1 MHSRMNPQDDEYLL
15 FGEEAG
21 PAAQAA
27 PAHAEPASMEEAQAR
42 IGELERLL
50 AREQADMHQVLQG
63 TLFQRNELRLA
74 NRRLNAQVAVGRILS
89 EADRA
94 EAAFEAIMEA
104 LCSVFDWKIA
114 AYAEQRGEG
123 MELLHVFPGEPDGGG
138 GLGFRP
144 PPGGLAEAALDQDAV
159 LWRFD
164 LEQVTDLPE
173 ALRRDCCTAFA
184 VPVRCRRG
192 PRGCLLALG
201 QTFLE
206 AEPVFLEVLD
216 SIGHQ
221 LARFLDRLTLTRDL
235 GAARDLAEAAN
246 RAKSEFL
253 ANMSHEIRTPMNG
266 VIGMTNLLLA
276 TPLGREQA
284 ELAGTVRDSAES
296 LLAILNDIL
305 DVSKME
311 AGRLEVERIPFDL
324 AALVNGVASLQQ
336 VVAEQKGLRLAWTL
350 DPELPAGVLGDGN
363 RLRQVL
369 NNLLGN
375 AVKFTSQGEVRL
387 RVDRAEGCV
396 RFEVADTGIGMSADQ
411 VDRLFRPF
419 SQADASMSRRFGGTG
434 LGLYISQRLV
444 ELMGGRIGVTSEAG
458 FGSTFGFTLPLVAAA
473 VAPPEPPREP
483 PGTLSGRV
491 LLVEDNPVNQRLAL
505 MVLKR
510 FGLEVERAEDGLAAL
525 GRLEEGFDLVL
536 MDCQMPVLD
545 GYEATRRWRLREK
558 GRRTPIVAMTANAL
572 EGDRERCLAC
582 GMDGFVAKPF
592 RAEDLRRTLAA
603 HLGAAKPG

>member
-1 MHSRMNPQDDEYLL
+1 
-15 FGEEAG
+15 
-21 PAAQAA
+21 
-27 PAHAEPASMEEAQAR
+27 MEEAQAR

-104 LCSVFDWKIA
+104 LCSVFDWKVA
-114 AYAEQRGEG
+114 AYVERREEG
-123 MELLHVFPGEPDGGG
+123 MALRHVFPGEPEGVDGKD
-138 GLGFRP
+138 FRP

-184 VPVRCRRG
+184 VPVRCSRG

-284 ELAGTVRDSAES
+284 KLAGTVRDSAES

-311 AGRLEVERIPFDL
+311 AGRLEVERVPFDL
-324 AALVNGVASLQQ
+324 AALVKGVASLQQ
-336 VVAEQKGLRLAWTL
+336 VVAEQKGLRLGWTL
-350 DPELPAGVLGDGN
+350 DPELPSGVLGDGN

-375 AVKFTSQGEVRL
+375 AVKFTGQGEVRL
-387 RVDRAEGCV
+387 RVDRAEGCI
-396 RFEVADTGIGMSADQ
+396 RFEVADTGIGMTADQ

-458 FGSTFGFTLPLVAAA
+458 FGSTFGFTLPLAAAA
-473 VAPPEPPREP
+473 VAPPEPPRET

-592 RAEDLRRTLAA
+592 RAEDLRRTLAV
-603 HLGAAKPG
+603 HLGAVKPG

>member
-1 MHSRMNPQDDEYLL
+1 MGSWMNPQDEEYLL
-15 FGEEAG
+15 FGEEG
-21 PAAQAA
+21 EPAAAA
-27 PAHAEPASMEEAQAR
+27 SAEPASLEEAKAR
-42 IGELERLL
+42 ITELEGLL
-50 AREQADMHQVLQG
+50 AQEQAEMHQVLQG

-89 EADRA
+89 EANQD

-104 LCSVFDWKIA
+104 LCSVFDWKLA
-114 AYAEQRGEG
+114 AYAEQREEG
-123 MELLHVFPGEPDGGG
+123 VVLLRIFPRELDTDGA
-138 GLGFRP
+138 LGFRP
-144 PPGGLAEAALDQDAV
+144 PPGGLAEAALAQDAV
-159 LWRFD
+159 LWRFEM
-164 LEQVTDLPE
+164 EQVTDFP
-173 ALRRDCCTAFA
+173 AGLRKDCCTAFA
-184 VPVRCRRG
+184 VPVRSRRG

-206 AEPVFLEVLD
+206 AEPVFLDVLD
-216 SIGHQ
+216 SIGNQ
-221 LARFLDRLTLTRDL
+221 LARFVDRLILTRDL
-235 GAARDLAEAAN
+235 GSARDLAEAAN

-266 VIGMTNLLLA
+266 VIGMTNLLLG
-276 TPLGREQA
+276 TRLNREQA

-305 DVSKME
+305 DVSQME
-311 AGRLEVERIPFDL
+311 AGRLEVESIPFDL
-324 AALVNGVASLQQ
+324 GALVNGVASLQQ
-336 VVAEQKGLRLAWTL
+336 VVAEQKGLRLAWKV
-350 DPELPAGVLGDGN
+350 DPELPAGVRGDGN

-375 AVKFTSQGEVRL
+375 AVKFTRTGEVRL

-396 RFEVADTGIGMSADQ
+396 RFEVADTGIGMTPEQ
-411 VDRLFRPF
+411 VGRLFQAF

-444 ELMGGRIGVTSEAG
+444 ELMGGHIGVTSEAG
-458 FGSTFGFTLPLVAAA
+458 FGSSFGFTLPLVAAP
-473 VAPPEPPREP
+473 VAPRTASRETPE
-483 PGTLSGRV
+483 TLAGRV

-558 GRRTPIVAMTANAL
+558 GRRTPIIAMTANAM

-592 RAEDLRRTLAA
+592 RAEDLRQVLAA
-603 HLGAAKPG
+603 HLGG